1 MTMVDKEERKNNIL
15 LGAFKLFL
23 SKEYGDVVTA
33 DLEEATGVTR
43 RAIYYKVKN
52 KGGLY
57 KAVID
62 RFIFDPMSTSANRD
76 ISVSKETPFWDFLVS
91 ELELVGDR
99 VNTIKRLNIDA
110 TSTQYFSLLTSA
122 SFHYDGFKDKC
133 KELEINISKHWLNY
147 YEKGICAGELRK
159 HTAPQLVVSMFRSLY
174 YGDAFCLSIIGGELD
189 MEELKN
195 KYSLLYNT
203 IRL

>member
-43 RAIYYKVKN
+43 GAIYYKVKN

-91 ELELVGDR
+91 ELE
-99 VNTIKRLNIDA
+99 
-110 TSTQYFSLLTSA
+110 
-122 SFHYDGFKDKC
+122 
-133 KELEINISKHWLNY
+133 
-147 YEKGICAGELRK
+147 
-159 HTAPQLVVSMFRSLY
+159 
-174 YGDAFCLSIIGGELD
+174 
-189 MEELKN
+189 
-195 KYSLLYNT
+195 
-203 IRL
+203 